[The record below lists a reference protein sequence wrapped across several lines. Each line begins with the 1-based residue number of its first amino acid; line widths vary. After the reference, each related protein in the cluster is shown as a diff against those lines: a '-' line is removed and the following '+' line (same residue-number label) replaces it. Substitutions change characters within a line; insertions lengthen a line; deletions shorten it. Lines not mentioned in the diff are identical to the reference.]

1 LGTVKYSASDVPRQY
16 DAAAQQRGEFYNVKH
31 VSSNP
36 RSGTQTLERGALLLK
51 ELAARGTVGWR
62 LSDLAKRCELDK
74 GTAHRIMAFFVR
86 ERLARQ
92 RDGDRRYVPGPL
104 LFELSLALPAYAGF
118 QAACT
123 PHLARAASRAGG
135 FAFLSLRSGG
145 DFVCAANAGD
155 ASIKALSHEV
165 GLRRPLVVSAGGVAI
180 VLALPPEEARAVV
193 AENMKRVQKSGEVR
207 VKAVE
212 RMLRRSESRG
222 YGVHLGDI
230 VPRVHTYGLA
240 IRDARG
246 APFASIS
253 LAGASEDFAAA
264 REPELLVAL
273 EQAAEGIA
281 RDASAL
287 LESQP

>member
-1 LGTVKYSASDVPRQY
+1 M
-16 DAAAQQRGEFYNVKH
+16 H
-31 VSSNP
+31 
-36 RSGTQTLERGALLLK
+36 RSGTQSLERGAQLLK

-62 LSDLAKRCELDK
+62 LSDLARRCELDK

-92 RDGDRRYVPGPL
+92 REGDRRYVPGPL
-104 LFELSLALPAYAGF
+104 LFELSLALPAYASF
-118 QAACT
+118 RAACA

-135 FAFLSLRSGG
+135 FAFLCLRSGS

-180 VLALPPEEARAVV
+180 VLALPAEEARAVV
-193 AENMKRVQKSGEVR
+193 AENMRRVQTSGEVR

-212 RMLRRSESRG
+212 RMLRRSESHG

-230 VPRVHTYGLA
+230 VPRVNTYGIA
-240 IRDARG
+240 VRDARG
-246 APFASIS
+246 SAFASVS
-253 LAGASEDFAAA
+253 VAGSSEGFPQSRA
-264 REPELLVAL
+264 PELLGVL
-273 EQAAEGIA
+273 GEAARGIA
-281 RDASAL
+281 RDAAAL
-287 LESQP
+287 AA

>member
-1 LGTVKYSASDVPRQY
+1 MQY
-16 DAAAQQRGEFYNVKH
+16 FRLFRAKQYGAAPQQSPEFYNVKH
-31 VSSNP
+31 VASNP
-36 RSGTQTLERGALLLK
+36 RSGTQSLERGTQLLK
-51 ELAARGTVGWR
+51 ELAARGTLGWR
-62 LSDLAKRCELDK
+62 LSDLAERCGLDK

-92 RDGDRRYVPGPL
+92 REGDRRYVPGPL

-118 QAACT
+118 QAACA
-123 PHLARAASRAGG
+123 PHLERAASRAKG
-135 FAFLSLRSGG
+135 FAFLCLRSGG

-180 VLALPPEEARAVV
+180 LLALAPEEARAVI

-207 VKAVE
+207 VKGVE
-212 RMLRRSESRG
+212 RMLKRSESHG
-222 YGVHLGDI
+222 YGVHLSDI
-230 VPRVHTYGLA
+230 VPRVNTYGVA

-246 APFASIS
+246 AAFASVSI
-253 LAGASEDFAAA
+253 AGAAEDFPHA
-264 REPELLVAL
+264 RAPELLAAL
-273 EQAAEGIA
+273 GDAANGIA
-281 RDASAL
+281 RDAGAL

>member
-1 LGTVKYSASDVPRQY
+1 MA
-16 DAAAQQRGEFYNVKH
+16 
-31 VSSNP
+31 
-36 RSGTQTLERGALLLK
+36 RSGTQSLERGAQLLK

-62 LSDLAKRCELDK
+62 LSDLARRCELDK

-92 RDGDRRYVPGPL
+92 REGDRRYVPGPL
-104 LFELSLALPAYAGF
+104 LFELSLALPGYAGF
-118 QAACT
+118 QAACV

-135 FAFLSLRSGG
+135 FAFLCLRSGG

-212 RMLRRSESRG
+212 RMLRRSESHG
-222 YGVHLGDI
+222 YGVHLSDV
-230 VPRVHTYGLA
+230 VPRVNTYGVA

-253 LAGASEDFAAA
+253 IAGASEDFPHA
-264 REPELLVAL
+264 RAPELLAVLA
-273 EQAAEGIA
+273 EAASAIA
-281 RDASAL
+281 RDAGAL

>member
-1 LGTVKYSASDVPRQY
+1 M
-16 DAAAQQRGEFYNVKH
+16 H
-31 VSSNP
+31 
-36 RSGTQTLERGALLLK
+36 RSGTQSLERGARLLK
-51 ELAARGTVGWR
+51 ELASRGAVGWR
-62 LSDLAKRCELDK
+62 LSDLARRCELDK

-92 RDGDRRYVPGPL
+92 REGDRRYVPGPL
-104 LFELSLALPAYAGF
+104 LFELSLALPGYAGF
-118 QAACT
+118 QAACA

-135 FAFLSLRSGG
+135 FAFLCLRSGD

-165 GLRRPLVVSAGGVAI
+165 GLRRPLAVSAGGIAI
-180 VLALPPEEARAVV
+180 LLALPAEEARAVI

-212 RMLRRSESRG
+212 RMLKRSESHG

-230 VPRVHTYGLA
+230 VPRVNTYGIAL
-240 IRDARG
+240 RDARG
-246 APFASIS
+246 AAIASVSI
-253 LAGASEDFAAA
+253 AGSSEDFAPARAPGLLGILHEAA
-264 REPELLVAL
+264 R
-273 EQAAEGIA
+273 GIA
-281 RDASAL
+281 RDALAL